1 MQPFSSKEASFFPLN
16 QTGQSYSTGMHI
28 DFSRVVHRINVPL
41 HEHSQQDLAHSDF
54 QPSLSLGL
62 IK

>member
-1 MQPFSSKEASFFPLN
+1 
-16 QTGQSYSTGMHI
+16 MHI

-41 HEHSQQDLAHSDF
+41 REHSQQDLGHSDF